1 MIISVEIIFWIST
14 VMLVTVFFLY
24 PFLLKGIKVF
34 HIERVNEKEIFPF
47 VSIIVAAYNEEEVIA
62 KKIENSFSLNYPTEK
77 LEVIVVSDG
86 SLDAT
91 NEIVQ
96 EFRDTEGFKGIILK
110 ENKGKTSAINV
121 AVDEAKGEI
130 ILFTDANVWLDEEAI
145 IHLVANFNDSKIGCV
160 CGQLNYYNPSDS
172 ETANTGGLYWRY
184 EEAIKRLE
192 SLTGSTMGADG
203 SIFAIRKNLFRKLE
217 HYLIDDFSTSMGVLF
232 QGYRIVFEDN
242 AKAFEKHTTD
252 LKDEIRR
259 RRRIANR
266 VYTAISYF
274 KNELLSLSSLNKFKF
289 FMHKF
294 GRYWAG
300 LFMFIALLSN
310 SILLWES
317 NFYFYIFILQVVFYS
332 LTFIGL
338 LLSKFEIQFKP
349 FYIPYYFFIMNYM
362 QLLGVIDSIKGKR
375 QVTWNTKNSSRN

>member
-1 MIISVEIIFWIST
+1 MVISIEIIFWTSLLL
-14 VMLVTVFFLY
+14 LVSIFFLY
-24 PFLLKGIKVF
+24 PLVLNGIKNF
-34 HIERVNEKEIFPF
+34 YKARVLKKEIDPS
-47 VSIIVAAYNEEEVIA
+47 VSIIIAAYNEEEVIA
-62 KKIENSFSLNYPTEK
+62 KKIENSFSINYPIEK

-86 SLDAT
+86 SSDGT

-96 EFRDTEGFKGIILK
+96 KFRDKEGFKGIILK
-110 ENKGKTSAINV
+110 ENKGKTTAINT
-121 AVDEAKGEI
+121 AVSEAKGEI
-130 ILFTDANVWLDEEAI
+130 ILFTDANVWLDEDAI
-145 IHLVANFNDSKIGCV
+145 KYLVANFYDEEIGCV
-160 CGQLNYYNPSDS
+160 CGQLNYYDPSDS
-172 ETANTGGLYWRY
+172 ETASTGGLYWRY
-184 EEAIKRLE
+184 EEAIKKLE

-203 SIFAIRKNLFRKLE
+203 SIFAIRKHLFRKLE
-217 HYLIDDFSTSMGVLF
+217 PYLIDDFSTSMGVLF

-252 LKDEIRR
+252 LNDEIRR

-266 VYTAISYF
+266 VYTAITYF
-274 KNELLSLSSLNKFKF
+274 KKELLSLSFLNKFKF

-300 LFMFIALLSN
+300 LFMFIAFISN
-310 SILLWES
+310 SVLIWES
-317 NFYFYIFILQVVFYS
+317 NFYFYIFILQVVFYN
-332 LTFIGL
+332 LTFIGF

-362 QLLGVIDSIKGKR
+362 QLLGVMDSIKGKR

>member
-1 MIISVEIIFWIST
+1 MVISIEIIFWTSLLL
-14 VMLVTVFFLY
+14 LVSIFFLY
-24 PFLLKGIKVF
+24 PLILNGIKNF
-34 HIERVNEKEIFPF
+34 YKARVLKKEIYPS
-47 VSIIVAAYNEEEVIA
+47 VSIIIAAYNEEEVIA
-62 KKIENSFSLNYPTEK
+62 KKIENSFSINYPIES

-86 SLDAT
+86 SFDGT

-96 EFRDTEGFKGIILK
+96 KFRDKEGFKGIILK
-110 ENKGKTSAINV
+110 ENKGKTTAINT
-121 AVDEAKGEI
+121 AVSEAKGEI
-130 ILFTDANVWLDEEAI
+130 ILFTDANVWLDEDALK
-145 IHLVANFNDSKIGCV
+145 HLVVNFNDEEIGCV

-172 ETANTGGLYWRY
+172 ETANTGGLYWHY
-184 EEAIKRLE
+184 EEAIKKLE

-203 SIFAIRKNLFRKLE
+203 SIFAIRKHLFRKLE
-217 HYLIDDFSTSMGVLF
+217 PYLIDDFSTSMGVLF
-232 QGYRIVFEDN
+232 QGYRIIFEDN

-252 LKDEIRR
+252 LNDEIRR

-274 KNELLSLSSLNKFKF
+274 KNELLSLSPLNKFKF

-300 LFMFIALLSN
+300 LFMFIAFISN
-310 SILLWES
+310 SVLLWEA
-317 NFYFYIFILQVVFYS
+317 NFYLYIFILQVVFYC

-338 LLSKFEIQFKP
+338 LLSKFEIQCKP

-362 QLLGVIDSIKGKR
+362 QLLGVMDSIKGKR
-375 QVTWNTKNSSRN
+375 QVTWNTKNSSRS